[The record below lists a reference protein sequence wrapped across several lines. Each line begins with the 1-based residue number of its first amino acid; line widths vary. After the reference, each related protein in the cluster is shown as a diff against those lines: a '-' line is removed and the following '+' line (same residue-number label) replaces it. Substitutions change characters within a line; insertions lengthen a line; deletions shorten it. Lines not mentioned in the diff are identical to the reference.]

1 MEQIG
6 TRIAAIVEHLAIKKS
21 DFAKRLNITPAHVTR
36 LCSGVGKPSDRTIIA
51 ICKEFNVNEEWLRTG
66 KGQMILETTRTQ
78 KIADFMADVM
88 SDTEDSVRLTIVS
101 ALADL
106 DVEDW
111 EAISK
116 IIKKHFGK

>member
-1 MEQIG
+1 LQERIKMLRKHFGLTQQEFANRLRIKRGGVANYEIG
-6 TRIAAIVEHLAIKKS
+6 RNE
-21 DFAKRLNITPAHVTR
+21 PADSVVA
-36 LCSGVGKPSDRTIIA
+36 L
-51 ICKEFNVNEEWLRTG
+51 ICEKFNVNEEWLRTG
-66 KGQMILETTRTQ
+66 KGQMILETTRTK

-88 SDTEDSVRLTIVS
+88 KDTEDSVRLTIVS